1 MIKSY
6 FRSALRTITR
16 NKLSSFI
23 HVFGLG
29 LAMTVGLM
37 IMIRLQDDLSWDQ
50 FHPNSQLIYRIT
62 TEVKKADGTVYQM
75 ASSPIPLHADIT
87 QHSSQIKAAVNIY
100 PVLNGLIQSDGRE
113 FNING
118 AYTDPSFFTVFGFE
132 PEKGNITTA
141 LQQPNSI
148 VLTRSTAEKLFG
160 NAEPLGKLISTV
172 SGQTFTVTAVLKE
185 PPGKTHFP
193 FEAYASMS
201 SLSATN
207 PIELSNWF
215 AFQSSY
221 NYVLLKDA
229 SAAASFRQHLN
240 STAAMLNRQ
249 QPGMHV
255 AFHLQSFNDITPS
268 QDRLLNEMG
277 GASSWSK
284 MLTECG
290 VALLILLAACFN
302 YTNLTIARA
311 LKKAK
316 EIGIRKIIGASRA
329 QVFLQCIAEAML
341 LSLLALLFAWL
352 IVSFLVRY
360 APFNDGY
367 EFIPSSFSYNSVIIV
382 CSLAFAIFTGLLAGA
397 SPAWLLSS
405 FTPLKVL
412 RNFASLKI
420 IGKAGLQKTLI
431 VFQYSLSLVMIIFLV
446 TFYRQFDHMAKLDP
460 GFRLKDVVSIST
472 SGNNNLVLQKEISS
486 LSGITAVSLS
496 TANPGA
502 QFRGA
507 AGNAWHHEKQS
518 SFTLKY
524 IYADADFIPLMQL
537 KILAGKNFTPSAGN
551 DIETVVVI
559 NEQAAK
565 AMGFQ
570 DPDAAIGQPLHVND
584 SLRLNVCGVIKD
596 FYFEGT
602 GRAVTPLA
610 LRFNPG
616 SANTL
621 FAVASPKTNRQQLK
635 AAVEAVWKKTGVAS
649 QPFRINW
656 LDEEYT
662 RNYSQGA
669 TISLLAYLCFIAVVI
684 ATLGLLGIVIHTI
697 ETRKKEITI
706 RKIIGADRKQLISI
720 LSSGFV
726 RLLFIAGLIAMP
738 LGYMLGYMFLFN
750 FAERVNFGFLNV
762 VFCFLFLLGAGLFT
776 IIPQTWAAAGS
787 DPVEGL
793 RSE

>member
-1 MIKSY
+1 MLKSY
-6 FRSALRTITR
+6 FRSAFRTITR

-62 TEVKKADGTVYQM
+62 SEVRTADGPVYLM
-75 ASSPIPLHADIT
+75 ASSPIPLHEDIV

-100 PVLNGLIQSDGRE
+100 PVLNGMIKSEGRE
-113 FNING
+113 FSING

-148 VLTRSTAEKLFG
+148 VLTRSTAEKFFG
-160 NAEPLGKLISTV
+160 DTEPLGRLISTA
-172 SGQTFTVTAVLKE
+172 SGQTFSVTAVLKD
-185 PPGKTHFP
+185 PPGKTQFP
-193 FEAYASMS
+193 FEAYASMN
-201 SLSATN
+201 SLSAAN
-207 PIELSNWF
+207 PVEISNWF

-229 SAAASFRQHLN
+229 AAAAPFRQHLN

-249 QPGMHV
+249 QSGLQI
-255 AFHLQSFNDITPS
+255 AFHLQSFDDITPS
-268 QDRLLNEMG
+268 HDRLLNEMG

-284 MLTECG
+284 MIAECG
-290 VALLILLAACFN
+290 VALLILMAACFN

-316 EIGIRKIIGASRA
+316 EIGIRKIIGANRA
-329 QVFLQCIAEAML
+329 QVFLQCISEAML
-341 LSLLALLFAWL
+341 LSLLSLLFAWL
-352 IVSFLVRY
+352 IVSFVVRY

-367 EFIPSSFSYNSVIIV
+367 EFIPSAFRYNPAIIGY
-382 CSLAFAIFTGLLAGA
+382 SLAFALFTGLLAGA

-420 IGKAGLQKTLI
+420 MGRTGLQKTLI

-460 GFRLKDVVSIST
+460 GFRVKDVMSVSIS
-472 SGNNNLVLQKEISS
+472 GKNNLVLQKEISS
-486 LSGITAVSLS
+486 LSGITSVSLS

-507 AGNAWHHEKQS
+507 AGSAWHNEKQS
-518 SFTLKY
+518 SFSLKY
-524 IYADADFIPLMQL
+524 IYTDADFIPLMRL
-537 KILAGKNFTPSAGN
+537 KLLAGNNFTQSAES
-551 DIETVVVI
+551 DTETVVII
-559 NEQAAK
+559 NEEAAK

-570 DPDAAIGQPLHVND
+570 DPETAIGQLLHVND
-584 SLRLNVCGVIKD
+584 SVRLNVCGVIKD

-602 GRAVTPLA
+602 GRAITPLA

-616 SANTL
+616 AANTL
-621 FAVASPKTNRQQLK
+621 FAVASSQTNRQQLK
-635 AAVEAVWKKTGVAS
+635 AMLEAVWKKTGAAS
-649 QPFRINW
+649 QPIRINW
-656 LDEEYT
+656 LDEEYAG
-662 RNYSQGA
+662 NYSQGA

-697 ETRKKEITI
+697 ETKKKEITI
-706 RKIIGADRKQLISI
+706 RKIIGADRKQLIRI

-726 RLLFIAGLIAMP
+726 KLLFIAGLIAMP
-738 LGYMLGYMFLFN
+738 LGYILGYMFLFN
-750 FAERVNFGFLNV
+750 FAERVDFGFPNV
-762 VFCFLFLLGAGLFT
+762 LFCFLFLLGAGLFT
-776 IIPQTWAAAGS
+776 IIPHTWAAAGS